1 MIMSKIYRW
10 VFCSILYL
18 ILAAGSGL
26 AQASRNI
33 NVRLPVAVRAGD
45 SILEPGP
52 YRMEL
57 ENSADG
63 KILVHIRRGD
73 DDKILASR
81 RASYQTSNVK
91 AERNAVKVLFRDGS
105 YYLDKLQIMGET
117 NVLIFQP

>member
-1 MIMSKIYRW
+1 MIMSKICRLFFY
-10 VFCSILYL
+10 SILYL
-18 ILAAGSGL
+18 ALVAGNGL
-26 AQASRNI
+26 AQASRSI

-45 SILEPGP
+45 GILEPGP
-52 YRMEL
+52 YRLEL

-73 DDKILASR
+73 DAKILVSR
-81 RASYQTSNVK
+81 KASYQTSNVK

-117 NVLIFQP
+117 DVLIFQP

>member
-1 MIMSKIYRW
+1 MIMSKIYRS
-10 VFCSILYL
+10 VFYSILYL

-33 NVRLPVAVRAGD
+33 NVRLPVTVRAGD

-73 DDKILASR
+73 DAKILASR
-81 RASYQTSNVK
+81 VASYQTSNIK

-117 NVLIFQP
+117 GVLIFQP